1 MHRIIVLLLLESVCS
16 SVSGK
21 KNEKFIVSSLEMAEE
36 INTMNIGWKA
46 TVYKQFAGMDWS
58 DAKKMLGSYG
68 PWPKDSPP
76 KLVKQDVASEIPDS
90 FDARTKWPGSIHAI
104 RNQGDCGSCWA
115 FGASEAL
122 SDRFAVVSS
131 NRINVVL
138 SAQQLVD
145 CNTVNDGCNGGW
157 PLKAWQYMSEVGLLT
172 VQCYGEYTAKTG
184 TCRFNGS
191 SITQCPSGYGTPRFY
206 KAENAYSVKQS
217 VEAIQTEIMTKGPV
231 EADFTVYE
239 DFFSYRSGVYIHTS
253 GQPVGGHAI
262 KMLGWGRSS
271 EGVDYWICANSWG
284 TNWGMDGFFYIRRG
298 TNECGIESGVTA
310 GIPAL

>member
-1 MHRIIVLLLLESVCS
+1 MLICICR
-16 SVSGK
+16 
-21 KNEKFIVSSLEMAEE
+21 
-36 INTMNIGWKA
+36 WKA

-76 KLVKQDVASEIPDS
+76 KLVKQDVANEIPDS
-90 FDARTKWPGSIHAI
+90 FDARTKWPGSIHEI

-115 FGASEAL
+115 FGASEVL
-122 SDRFAVVSS
+122 SDRFAIVSS

-145 CNTVNDGCNGGW
+145 CNTVNHGCNGGW

-206 KAENAYSVKQS
+206 KAENAYTVKQS
-217 VEAIQTEIMTKGPV
+217 VEAIQTEIMTNGPV
-231 EADFTVYE
+231 EAAFTVYQ

-253 GQPVGGHAI
+253 GQQVGGHAI

-284 TNWGMDGFFYIRRG
+284 PKWGMDGFFYIRRG